1 MDKSQFSED
10 QLSRISEAII
20 GGNKIE
26 AIKVYRDIT
35 GYGLKEAKEAVEALT
50 RSLAAEHPEILENPS
65 SSSSS
70 SSSSSCGCIAF
81 LLVIGILLVVI
92 SIVRLA

>member
-10 QLSRISEAII
+10 QLSRISDAII

-65 SSSSS
+65 SSS
-70 SSSSSCGCIAF
+70 CGCIAF